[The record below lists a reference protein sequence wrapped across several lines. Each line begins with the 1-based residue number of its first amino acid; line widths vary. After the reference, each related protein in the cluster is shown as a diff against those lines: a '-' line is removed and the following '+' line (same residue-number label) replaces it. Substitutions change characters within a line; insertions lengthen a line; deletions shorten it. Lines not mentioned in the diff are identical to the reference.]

1 MGWGAGCCHWYGTSH
16 TNTQGATGSFIEV
29 QNLALPLPFR
39 YVLFAVMLTLL
50 VVEVGAM
57 MTEFVQ
63 QTGTNGF
70 LSNLTAVVIP
80 TASVAYTLWC
90 KSFSRPTATSSNGSF
105 AFQPKTKFSSFMS
118 KAIKSTSDNNL
129 DWRSGYVRFD
139 ITNWGE
145 GAIVEW
151 TSCKRNYQLEKR
163 VEKFLNE

>member
-1 MGWGAGCCHWYGTSH
+1 MKSKVSIH
-16 TNTQGATGSFIEV
+16 SFIALEV
-29 QNLALPLPFR
+29 FWTFGAWVGVLVAAIGMVHHIRTRRVSLVRSFKSRILPLPLPFR

-80 TASVAYTLWC
+80 TASGAYTLWC
-90 KSFSRPTATSSNGSF
+90 KSFMRPTATSSNGSF
-105 AFQPKTKFSSFMS
+105 AFQPKTQFISFMT

-129 DWRSGYVRFD
+129 DWRSAKAPFD

-145 GAIVEW
+145 
-151 TSCKRNYQLEKR
+151 K
-163 VEKFLNE
+163 